1 MAAEAQCASVQKWT
15 IDGSSAVWLIFK
27 LLSHPPMHMGQNID
41 GSDDD
46 PHHVGPLLERS
57 PTIGRGHGMGGTWDM
72 RHMTSSLCR
81 IRDRLTLNQRAR
93 FSSFCELRW
102 DLRTYIPLRYYL
114 STLGDNRCLR
124 ALFALLTS
132 INWPSG
138 MAERRAQQL
147 EGAVFWRPTPWW
159 KGERPQHGIVWAATR
174 SRKT

>member
-1 MAAEAQCASVQKWT
+1 
-15 IDGSSAVWLIFK
+15 
-27 LLSHPPMHMGQNID
+27 
-41 GSDDD
+41 
-46 PHHVGPLLERS
+46 
-57 PTIGRGHGMGGTWDM
+57 
-72 RHMTSSLCR
+72 MTSSLCR
-81 IRDRLTLNQRAR
+81 IRDRLTLNQRVR

-147 EGAVFWRPTPWW
+147 EGAVLAPHPVVEGRAP
-159 KGERPQHGIVWAATR
+159 ATWH
-174 SRKT
+174 SVGGHAITENLTI

>member
-1 MAAEAQCASVQKWT
+1 
-15 IDGSSAVWLIFK
+15 
-27 LLSHPPMHMGQNID
+27 
-41 GSDDD
+41 
-46 PHHVGPLLERS
+46 
-57 PTIGRGHGMGGTWDM
+57 
-72 RHMTSSLCR
+72 MTSSLCR
-81 IRDRLTLNQRAR
+81 IRDRLTLNQHAR

-114 STLGDNRCLR
+114 STLGDNCCLR

-147 EGAVFWRPTPWW
+147 EGAVWRPTPWW

>member
-1 MAAEAQCASVQKWT
+1 
-15 IDGSSAVWLIFK
+15 
-27 LLSHPPMHMGQNID
+27 MHKGQNID

-114 STLGDNRCLR
+114 STLGDNCCLR

-147 EGAVFWRPTPWW
+147 EGAVLAPHPVVEGRAP
-159 KGERPQHGIVWAATR
+159 ATWH
-174 SRKT
+174 SVGGHAITENLTI